1 MQYVLISQ
9 EVLIVLVI
17 LDIQEMEQVVRVKF
31 QFGHLIVLSFFKKK
45 KNDHRC

>member
-1 MQYVLISQ
+1 MQHVLIRL

-17 LDIQEMEQVVRVKF
+17 LGIQEMEQVATVKF

-45 KNDHRC
+45 NDHRC